1 MTINDQIIK
10 NDIKKYYNINNIK
23 ESNKIKNSRPKS
35 KFYELKE
42 QHVYIPFIM
51 QGLVEGMPLFNY
63 ISKDDLIYKKK
74 QFGNNNKKIN
84 GKTKKDME
92 KDFKILTN
100 SQRLKILSQLA
111 LTLFKFKNMV
121 YKEK

>member
-1 MTINDQIIK
+1 MK
-10 NDIKKYYNINNIK
+10 
-23 ESNKIKNSRPKS
+23 
-35 KFYELKE
+35 
-42 QHVYIPFIM
+42 V
-51 QGLVEGMPLFNY
+51 VEGMPLFNY

-121 YKEK
+121 YKEKNKQKIPIGCHRICILIIFLLI